1 MGKIILVEG
10 EPGTGKSRAIK
21 NLDSKST
28 IIIQPNNKDLPF
40 AGGRKMYNEKDGNV
54 IKTRSFID
62 LREILKKVNE
72 GSKYKTVI
80 IEDLTHFFSQR
91 VIKESALKSFDKWL
105 ILAADAYKG
114 LLEIEDDLRNNLY
127 IIIIGHTQI
136 SEDSSGNR
144 VINLQTPGKMLERTI
159 KIPSYVTYVLHTD
172 VQEVDGKAEYKFLT
186 NKDGSGREAKSP
198 EGCLE
203 LLEDNDY
210 QLIINKI
217 EQYQQK

>member
-21 NLDSKST
+21 NLNPETT
-28 IIIQPNNKDLPF
+28 IIVQPNNKDLPF
-40 AGGRKMYNEKDGNV
+40 KGGRTMYNEKKGNV
-54 IKTRSFID
+54 IKTKSFID
-62 LREILKKVNE
+62 LRQILKAVNE
-72 GSKYKTVI
+72 GSKFKTII
-80 IEDLTHFFSQR
+80 IEDLTHYFSKR

-114 LLEIEDDLRNNLY
+114 LLEIEDDLREDLY

-144 VINLQTPGKMLERTI
+144 IINLQTPGKMLERSI

-172 VQEVDGKAEYKFLT
+172 VQELDGKTQYKFLT

-198 EGCLE
+198 EECLD

-210 QLIINKI
+210 QLIIDKI
-217 EQYQQK
+217 EKYQQK